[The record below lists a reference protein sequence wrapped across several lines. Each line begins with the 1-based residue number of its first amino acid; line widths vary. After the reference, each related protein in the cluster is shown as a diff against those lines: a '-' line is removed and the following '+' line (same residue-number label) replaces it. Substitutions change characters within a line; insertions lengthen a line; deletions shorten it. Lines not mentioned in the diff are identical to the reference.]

1 MLSKFP
7 TNTDAVV
14 MVTGSV
20 LPLCVPNLPVDPPS
34 ILTEVQMNALE
45 AFSQLDI
52 QTKPSLIE
60 PAINLIALL
69 WSRYPSNLPAACNI
83 KHLAQ
88 VLNASLQWDIDREKR
103 TEEAIKYGQMFV
115 TNLMLALSDGQLVAL
130 EAEGVFK
137 SLRSLLHLYDEMS
150 EDALRQ
156 IVVGVGM
163 FTEIKPLA
171 QTFLEEDLHSSLLFA
186 AQKYPTHSTLQQLI
200 WRLFLLLCARDHSFA
215 KALDEMGIISAVVVI
230 LKTEGS
236 HLTPLLQFLTACC
249 QIDESRFIPECL
261 YLDDLMHYLLGV
273 INTNPESPTL
283 AVKDIKNSCDF
294 ISFLFSK
301 CSLSCL
307 PRLLDLDLVS
317 QLEVCAGHWPV
328 SCILPACIA
337 IEGLIKCLAA
347 VQSDATSSS
356 QIESVESMI
365 KAFYS
370 HNHHL
375 FLMQALA
382 DANVYSNPALLDLI
396 YLTLQKLLKMVTPEA
411 LDKLCSRD
419 FLELYVVSFI
429 RDTLT
434 FPDHASRIVF
444 VSHYFVFQ
452 MKQKEAIERL
462 RELNFHTP
470 VVDLVRETS
479 SLDVM
484 CSAMGL
490 LSCLIGKYF
499 EFLKDVK
506 PFLEANVPGM
516 LLDKANKYGRTPRSQ
531 FGDDFSRILLNLTAE
546 KEQSLQLYNE
556 GFLDQLLEMA
566 EVNYVPVVKR
576 CIFHAIG
583 NIALGGQSIKEVL
596 YTKKFHTSLLGTLHK
611 EAEKGDPSL
620 LSACC
625 RVLHI
630 LAAGDAAKR
639 LFVENDCVDILLKIM
654 KTRRETPEVCW
665 RPLGLLSSL
674 GFMAVANRRYIL
686 TRDVMEA
693 VVKILNEE
701 KHGKILSYTMLV
713 FLAYLQMDGG
723 TVTLRQMAIEDRIR
737 EVTTNSDYQKQATD
751 LERWGCHVLEKQ
763 NLYTFTIPQD
773 CTVSVADCRP
783 EDARVSDWPPTYDPI
798 ESGNEHLGNRKLLPL
813 DQSYLDPQTPVAIEL
828 TKAAKEQLTHLG
840 LNPDEPLFRL
850 GRVYG
855 STYGWC
861 SNCDKEGTSY
871 EMVIR
876 PLSMTPTQYQHLIDN
891 GWYRRGGVKM
901 FRMIHNHS
909 LQCCDWETRVHVNKF
924 DYKSHKS
931 YRKVLRRMPTDRL
944 TVETKPKHFS
954 KEAFDL
960 YNSYHIHRHEKPQK
974 SEFSYCEHVVD
985 SPIANETIDG
995 VDYGTFHQ
1003 LYRLDGKLVAVG
1015 IIDVVP
1021 KGMVSIYMW
1030 YDISKEIKKY
1040 SFGVYS
1046 ALKEIEF
1053 VQEMSRSNPTMQ
1065 FYYLQGWNKGN
1076 PKLSYKA
1083 RYEPEDFYCPGVV
1096 PDWVRSED
1104 EVERAIERVTTESQQ
1119 REGGPKQENTTPPE
1133 TAMEQR
1139 QNGEAL
1145 ANATGERRVH
1155 TFIHHV
1161 HVQNKYIH
1169 SSVVNYDIM
1178 IEMFTLM
1185 LIGES
1190 NDDGENPS
1198 GHQEAT
1204 NKETEETDEAPS
1216 EKEKGPSTCESGD
1229 TKEAGKDKKK
1239 CYPCEAIDNDRLR
1252 HRELTGSI
1260 SVDVS
1265 KIVVCLNYSQY
1276 MCLGDVFT
1284 HFQIPPDQRSVME
1297 KRFTEL
1303 FLGLSPEL
1311 TTQLVIDLKACHKEG
1326 SVQISEHEDVGIGPT
1341 TPTTESMPTDTGKLV
1356 V

>member
-1 MLSKFP
+1 MGEYGTLPVVYLPLVFILLLCSTLCSVVYTALVWGRVRMKSLKGKYYLHINYSVSNCCVSLSFSVYRILASSARVLSKFP
-7 TNTDAVV
+7 TNIDAVV
-14 MVTGSV
+14 MVTGAV
-20 LPLCVPNLPVDPPS
+20 LPLCVPILPVDPPS
-34 ILTEVQMNALE
+34 ILVEVQMNALE
-45 AFSQLDI
+45 AFSQLNL
-52 QTKPSLIE
+52 QANPLLIE
-60 PAINLIALL
+60 PAVNLIALL

-83 KHLAQ
+83 KQLAQ
-88 VLNASLQWDIDREKR
+88 VLNASLELDVNGEMRI
-103 TEEAIKYGQMFV
+103 EEAIKYGQMFV
-115 TNLMLALSDGQLVAL
+115 TNLMLALSDSQLVAL
-130 EAEGVFK
+130 DAEGVFK
-137 SLRSLLHLYDEMS
+137 SLRSLLHRYDDMS

-163 FTEIKPLA
+163 FTEIKPLS
-171 QTFLEEDLHSSLLFA
+171 QTFLDEDLHSSLLFA
-186 AQKYPTHSTLQQLI
+186 AQKYPTHSALQQLI
-200 WRLFLLLCARDHSFA
+200 WRLFLLLCARDQSFA
-215 KALDEMGIISAVVVI
+215 RTLDEMGIISAVVVI
-230 LKTEGS
+230 MKTEGS
-236 HLTPLLQFLTACC
+236 HLAPLLQFLTACC

-261 YLDDLMHYLLGV
+261 YLDDLMEYLLGV

-283 AVKDIKNSCDF
+283 AVKDIKSSGDF
-294 ISFLFSK
+294 IAVLCSK
-301 CSLSCL
+301 CPISCL

-317 QLEVCAGHWPV
+317 QLEICAGHWPV
-328 SCILPACIA
+328 ACILPTCIS
-337 IEGLIKCLAA
+337 IEGLIKCLATG
-347 VQSDATSSS
+347 QSNATSSL

-365 KAFYS
+365 KGFYS
-370 HNHHL
+370 HDHHL

-382 DANVYSNPALLDLI
+382 NSIVYSNPALLDLI

-419 FLELYVVSFI
+419 FLELYAVSFV
-429 RDTLT
+429 RDTMV
-434 FPDHASRIVF
+434 FPDHASRIIF

-462 RELNFHTP
+462 REFNFHTP

-484 CSAMGL
+484 GSAMGL

-499 EFLKDVK
+499 EFLKDLK
-506 PFLEANVPGM
+506 PFLEANVPGI
-516 LLDKANKYGRTPRSQ
+516 LLDKANKYGRTPRSH

-566 EVNYVPVVKR
+566 EVDYVPVVKR

-583 NIALGGQSIKEVL
+583 NIALGGQSIKEML
-596 YTKKFHTSLLGTLHK
+596 YTKKFHTSLLGTLRK
-611 EAEKGDPSL
+611 EAERGDPSL

-639 LFVENDCVDILLKIM
+639 LFVENDCVEILLKIM

-674 GFMAVANRRYIL
+674 GFMAVVNRRYIL
-686 TRDVMEA
+686 TKDVMKA

-723 TVTLRQMAIEDRIR
+723 TVSLREMGIEDRIR
-737 EVTTNSDYQKQATD
+737 EVATNSDYQKQATD

-773 CTVSVADCRP
+773 CSMTVPVCRP
-783 EDARVSDWPPTYDPI
+783 EDARVCDWPPTHEPV
-798 ESGNEHLGNRKLLPL
+798 ESGDILSSPLVNRKLLPL
-813 DQSYLDPQTPVAIEL
+813 DQTYLHPQTPVAIEL
-828 TKAAKEQLTHLG
+828 TTAAKDQLIHLG

-861 SNCDKEGTSY
+861 SNCDKEGTAY

-909 LQCCDWETRVHVNKF
+909 LQCCDWETRVHVNQF

-931 YRKVLRRMPTDRL
+931 YKKVLRKMPTDRL

-985 SPIANETIDG
+985 SPLANVTIDG
-995 VDYGTFHQ
+995 VKYGTFHQ

-1030 YDISKEIKKY
+1030 YDVSKEIAKY

-1053 VQEMSRSNPTMQ
+1053 VQEMSKSNPTMQ
-1065 FYYLQGWNKGN
+1065 YYYLQGWNKEN

-1096 PDWVRSED
+1096 QDWVRSEE
-1104 EVERAIERVTTESQQ
+1104 EVERAIEKVTAESQQ
-1119 REGGPKQENTTPPE
+1119 REGGPKQENTNPPE

-1139 QNGEAL
+1139 GEAL
-1145 ANATGERRVH
+1145 PNTTGECYVH
-1155 TFIHHV
+1155 TH
-1161 HVQNKYIH
+1161 
-1169 SSVVNYDIM
+1169 
-1178 IEMFTLM
+1178 
-1185 LIGES
+1185 
-1190 NDDGENPS
+1190 
-1198 GHQEAT
+1198 
-1204 NKETEETDEAPS
+1204 
-1216 EKEKGPSTCESGD
+1216 TCM
-1229 TKEAGKDKKK
+1229 
-1239 CYPCEAIDNDRLR
+1239 Y
-1252 HRELTGSI
+1252 
-1260 SVDVS
+1260 
-1265 KIVVCLNYSQY
+1265 
-1276 MCLGDVFT
+1276 
-1284 HFQIPPDQRSVME
+1284 
-1297 KRFTEL
+1297 
-1303 FLGLSPEL
+1303 
-1311 TTQLVIDLKACHKEG
+1311 AC
-1326 SVQISEHEDVGIGPT
+1326 
-1341 TPTTESMPTDTGKLV
+1341 
-1356 V
+1356 